1 MRDLLMQH
9 DGKLE
14 TCPFRGPW
22 FIKKNSSR
30 EQLLQKNH
38 KNGSHPKDSNKN
50 TDTSNTYT
58 PQATIDRH
66 GQKLNSVL
74 FEDPYDNI
82 NPIYNIHED
91 TNLIDTQEKNL

>member
-1 MRDLLMQH
+1 M
-9 DGKLE
+9 
-14 TCPFRGPW
+14 
-22 FIKKNSSR
+22 FIKKNASR